1 MSSRKQTLVQSRMTY
16 IDEFDAIVAFE
27 RLACLELE
35 LLIKL
40 LGHCLLSKIASI
52 FTGFDNLLSQ
62 VVFIDARALD
72 VLI

>member
-1 MSSRKQTLVQSRMTY
+1 MSSRQQALVQSKMTY

-27 RLACLELE
+27 RLACLKLE

>member
-1 MSSRKQTLVQSRMTY
+1 MSSRQQALVQSKMTY

-52 FTGFDNLLSQ
+52 LTGFDNLLSQ

>member
-1 MSSRKQTLVQSRMTY
+1 MSSRKQTLVQSRVTY

-40 LGHCLLSKIASI
+40 LGHCLLSKVASV